1 MNMEK
6 RSGKIKRIIQKALI
20 ELEGKYFI
28 FYVSHKDEWE
38 KGYDMFDF
46 PWVIQYN
53 VSKEICEQSNK
64 TRLFEQN

>member
-28 FYVSHKDEWE
+28 FYVSHKDEQE

-46 PWVIQYN
+46 P
-53 VSKEICEQSNK
+53 
-64 TRLFEQN
+64 